1 MQNSKPE
8 VLAAL
13 GRAHDPDRVHFA
25 VPDDDAVL
33 PAISYREN
41 NNVPGSEAD
50 DEEYS
55 TLEEYIID
63 VWSEVGSE
71 EVSPIVSAV
80 NDEMV
85 AIGFRRTHCTDVPK
99 SDIDGAY
106 HKNMIFERV
115 I

>member
-8 VLAAL
+8 VFTAL
-13 GRAHDPDRVHFA
+13 QRAHPRVYF
-25 VPDDDAVL
+25 VSPDDEAVL
-33 PAISYREN
+33 PAVSYMEL
-41 NNVPGSEAD
+41 NNVPADDAD

-55 TLEEYIID
+55 TLEEYVVD

-85 AIGFRRTHCTDVPK
+85 AIGFHRTHCTDVPK
-99 SDIDGAY
+99 SDADGAY
-106 HKNMIFERV
+106 HKNIIFERV